1 LIELKFYASS
11 PAVFGRRSCHAAN
24 ETTTATIRQKQSK
37 MLYNAPGLFFDDKS
51 DRNAQEL
58 LKLLKLNLTIAHVVV
73 TSIIAEYFDNIN

>member
-1 LIELKFYASS
+1 
-11 PAVFGRRSCHAAN
+11 
-24 ETTTATIRQKQSK
+24 

-73 TSIIAEYFDNIN
+73 TSIIAEYFDNINWTKYMDGPACVDESYNDRQHAAC

>member
-1 LIELKFYASS
+1 
-11 PAVFGRRSCHAAN
+11 
-24 ETTTATIRQKQSK
+24 